1 MIEQERKF
9 LLLSMPETYVKFE
22 IKQGYLILDGNKHL
36 RVRIVDDEKAYLTFK
51 TVHTPKVRTEYE
63 YEISLSDAVEMY
75 HNSIYQLKKTRYRT
89 MFDGNFVD
97 IDVYP
102 DGLSVVEIEYEKELS
117 KLPDYCGEEITGV
130 EKYSN
135 INLAIRQTRKL

>member
-22 IKQGYLILDGNKHL
+22 IKQAYLILDGNKLL

-51 TVHTPKVRTEYE
+51 TVHTSKVRTEYE
-63 YEISLSDAVEMY
+63 YEIPISDAIEMY
-75 HNSIYQLKKTRYRT
+75 HNSIYQLKKTRYKT
-89 MFDGNFVD
+89 MFGDNYVD

-117 KLPDYCGEEITGV
+117 NLPYYCGEEITGV

-135 INLAIRQTRKL
+135 INIAIKQTNK